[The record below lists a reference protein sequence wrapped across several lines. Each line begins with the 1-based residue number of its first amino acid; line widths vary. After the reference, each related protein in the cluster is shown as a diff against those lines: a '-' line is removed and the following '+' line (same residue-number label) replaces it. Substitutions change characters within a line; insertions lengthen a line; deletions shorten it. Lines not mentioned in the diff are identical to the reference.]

1 MSGSATARVAGE
13 EAETPPGLSEAKEDG
28 GVVIGGRREALSD
41 NYPAGRG
48 GSAVDPAC
56 TSDRLSARV
65 TVRFSAP
72 ERAAIDAR
80 GAALGVKPGAWLRAL
95 ARDGLD
101 ARRDEVERLHRAAAR
116 RPDPVRA
123 ALVEQLR
130 RAGSV
135 LWRERRRDELAV
147 KVLTETRDLLRDNG
161 QLDGKRAAAL
171 ETALSVLADTNREK
185 VLAPVI
191 TAVEALRAD
200 AGDRTRL

>member
-1 MSGSATARVAGE
+1 MSSSTTARMAGE

-41 NYPAGRG
+41 NYPAGRR
-48 GSAVDPAC
+48 GSAADPAC
-56 TSDRLSARV
+56 ASDRLTARV

-101 ARRDEVERLHRAAAR
+101 ARRDDVARLHRAAAR

-147 KVLTETRDLLRDNG
+147 KLLAEIRDLLRDGG

-171 ETALSVLADTNREK
+171 DDALAALTDPGREK
-185 VLAPVI
+185 ALAPVI
-191 TAVEALRAD
+191 AAVEALRAD

>member
-1 MSGSATARVAGE
+1 MAGE
-13 EAETPPGLSEAKEDG
+13 EAETPPGLSEAREDG
-28 GVVIGGRREALSD
+28 VVVIGGRREALSD

-48 GSAVDPAC
+48 GSRGGSVADPAR

-101 ARRDEVERLHRAAAR
+101 ARRDEVARLHRAAAL

-123 ALVEQLR
+123 EQVEQLR

-147 KVLTETRDLLRDNG
+147 KLLAEIRGLLRDGG
-161 QLDGKRAAAL
+161 QLDEKRAAAL
-171 ETALSVLADTNREK
+171 DDALAALTDPGREMA
-185 VLAPVI
+185 LTPVI
-191 TAVEALRAD
+191 AAVEALRAD

>member
-1 MSGSATARVAGE
+1 M
-13 EAETPPGLSEAKEDG
+13 
-28 GVVIGGRREALSD
+28 
-41 NYPAGRG
+41 
-48 GSAVDPAC
+48 
-56 TSDRLSARV
+56 

-116 RPDPVRA
+116 RPDPARA

-147 KVLTETRDLLRDNG
+147 KLLTEIRDLLLDGG
-161 QLDGKRAAAL
+161 QLDETRAVAL
-171 ETALSVLADTNREK
+171 DEAMEVLTDPDRAK
-185 VLAPVI
+185 VLAPMI

-200 AGDRTRL
+200 AGDRIRL

>member
-1 MSGSATARVAGE
+1 MAGE

-48 GSAVDPAC
+48 GSAAEAAC
-56 TSDRLSARV
+56 ASDRLSASV

-101 ARRDEVERLHRAAAR
+101 SRRDEVERLHRAAAR
-116 RPDPVRA
+116 RPDPARA

-147 KVLTETRDLLRDNG
+147 KLLTEIRDLFRDGG
-161 QLDGKRAAAL
+161 QLDEKRAAAL
-171 ETALSVLADTNREK
+171 DDALAVLADPDRDEA
-185 VLAPVI
+185 LAPVI

>member
-1 MSGSATARVAGE
+1 MVGE
-13 EAETPPGLSEAKEDG
+13 EAETPPGLSEANEDG
-28 GVVIGGRREALSD
+28 GAVTAGRREALSD

-48 GSAVDPAC
+48 GSTAEAAC
-56 TSDRLSARV
+56 ASDRLSARV

-116 RPDPVRA
+116 RPDPARA

-135 LWRERRRDELAV
+135 LWRERRRDGLAV
-147 KVLTETRDLLRDNG
+147 KLLAEIRDLLRDG
-161 QLDGKRAAAL
+161 SQLDGKRAAAL
-171 ETALSVLADTNREK
+171 DDALAVLADPGRDE
-185 VLAPVI
+185 VLSPVI

>member
-1 MSGSATARVAGE
+1 MAGSTAARMAGE
-13 EAETPPGLSEAKEDG
+13 EAETPPGLSEAREDG
-28 GVVIGGRREALSD
+28 GVVIGPTSEAMSD

-48 GSAVDPAC
+48 GSAAEAAC
-56 TSDRLSARV
+56 ASDRLSARV

-80 GAALGVKPGAWLRAL
+80 GAALGVKPGVWLRAL

-101 ARRDEVERLHRAAAR
+101 SRRDEVERLHRAAAR
-116 RPDPVRA
+116 RPDPARA

-147 KVLTETRDLLRDNG
+147 KLLTEIRDLFRDGG
-161 QLDGKRAAAL
+161 QLDEKRAAAL
-171 ETALSVLADTNREK
+171 DDALAVLADPDRDEA
-185 VLAPVI
+185 LAPVI

>member
-1 MSGSATARVAGE
+1 MSSSAAARMAGE
-13 EAETPPGLSEAKEDG
+13 EAETPPGLSEAREDG

-48 GSAVDPAC
+48 GSAAEAAC
-56 TSDRLSARV
+56 ASDRLSARV

-101 ARRDEVERLHRAAAR
+101 ARRDEVARLHRAAAR

-147 KVLTETRDLLRDNG
+147 KLLAEIRDLLRDGG
-161 QLDGKRAAAL
+161 QLDEKRA
-171 ETALSVLADTNREK
+171 TALDDALAVLTDSDREK
-185 VLAPVI
+185 ALTPVI
-191 TAVEALRAD
+191 AAVEALRAD

>member
-1 MSGSATARVAGE
+1 MASSTAARVAGK
-13 EAETPPGLSEAKEDG
+13 EAEAPPGASEASEDG

-48 GSAVDPAC
+48 GRVAEAAC
-56 TSDRLSARV
+56 ESDRLSARV

-72 ERAAIDAR
+72 ERAAINAR

-95 ARDGLD
+95 ARDGLN

-116 RPDPVRA
+116 RPDPARA

-147 KVLTETRDLLRDNG
+147 KLLTEIRDLLRVGG
-161 QLDGKRAAAL
+161 QLDEKRTIALDEALAAL
-171 ETALSVLADTNREK
+171 TDPGREK
-185 VLAPVI
+185 ALAPVI
-191 TAVEALRAD
+191 AAVEALRAD

>member
-1 MSGSATARVAGE
+1 MSSSATDRMAGE
-13 EAETPPGLSEAKEDG
+13 EAETPPGLSEAREDG
-28 GVVIGGRREALSD
+28 GAVIGGRREALSD

-48 GSAVDPAC
+48 GSVADPAC

-65 TVRFSAP
+65 TVRFSAS

-101 ARRDEVERLHRAAAR
+101 ARRDEVERFHRAAAR

-147 KVLTETRDLLRDNG
+147 KLITEIRDLFRDGG
-161 QLDGKRAAAL
+161 QLDEKRAAAL
-171 ETALSVLADTNREK
+171 DDALAVLADPDRGK

>member
-1 MSGSATARVAGE
+1 M
-13 EAETPPGLSEAKEDG
+13 
-28 GVVIGGRREALSD
+28 
-41 NYPAGRG
+41 
-48 GSAVDPAC
+48 
-56 TSDRLSARV
+56 

-101 ARRDEVERLHRAAAR
+101 ARRDEVERLHRAAVR
-116 RPDPVRA
+116 RPDPARA

-147 KVLTETRDLLRDNG
+147 KVLNETRDLLRDGG
-161 QLDGKRAAAL
+161 QLDNKRAAAL
-171 ETALSVLADTNREK
+171 DDALAVLADPGREK
-185 VLAPVI
+185 DLAPLI
-191 TAVEALRAD
+191 AAVAALRAD

>member
-1 MSGSATARVAGE
+1 M
-13 EAETPPGLSEAKEDG
+13 
-28 GVVIGGRREALSD
+28 SD

-48 GSAVDPAC
+48 RSVADPTCA
-56 TSDRLSARV
+56 SDRLTARV

-80 GAALGVKPGAWLRAL
+80 GASLGVKPGAWLRAL

-116 RPDPVRA
+116 RPDPARA

-147 KVLTETRDLLRDNG
+147 KLLTEIRDLLRDGG
-161 QLDGKRAAAL
+161 QLDGNRAGALDDALAILAAPGR
-171 ETALSVLADTNREK
+171 DK
-185 VLAPVI
+185 VLDPVI
-191 TAVEALRAD
+191 TAIEALRAD